1 MLEKVSGLN
10 TSTAKKIY
18 ETIHSNSSNII
29 KCRKDILNIK
39 GIGEKTYTQCVGFLS
54 IPHSIEALDI
64 TRIHPSDYGL
74 TMKLLSSLH
83 ITSVVDLFNDLEKYI
98 PVLDSVNIKKKCVEL
113 NCDYDSLEFIIKE
126 LNRPSIII

>member
-1 MLEKVSGLN
+1 
-10 TSTAKKIY
+10 
-18 ETIHSNSSNII
+18 
-29 KCRKDILNIK
+29 
-39 GIGEKTYTQCVGFLS
+39 
-54 IPHSIEALDI
+54 
-64 TRIHPSDYGL
+64 
-74 TMKLLSSLH
+74 MKLLSSLH